1 MQFLLDHQ
9 IRDDNAWLMANPE
22 AARGGFLMSDVKRY
36 VRVDFVQH
44 SCSAMLRAI
53 PLSAGSRDI
62 IRYREDLRR
71 LQRSLSRR
79 GGVLPARW

>member
-1 MQFLLDHQ
+1 MQVRRGLADSDEGRRTREQIRLGMQFLLDHQ
-9 IRDDNAWLMANPE
+9 IRDDNAYLMANPD

-53 PLSAGSRDI
+53 PLF
-62 IRYREDLRR
+62 
-71 LQRSLSRR
+71 
-79 GGVLPARW
+79 